1 MERAVGH
8 GFANIIISTTTNSL
22 VYDTRKIF
30 KVLIFKF
37 LVSVIK
43 VMDSVFND
51 ISLILNSDLILF
63 VAQMMSKLILPI

>member
-1 MERAVGH
+1 MAIGH
-8 GFANIIISTTTNSL
+8 GFANLIIFTTTNSL

-63 VAQMMSKLILPI
+63 VAQMMLKLILPI

>member
-1 MERAVGH
+1 M
-8 GFANIIISTTTNSL
+8 
-22 VYDTRKIF
+22 TRKIF

-63 VAQMMSKLILPI
+63 VAQMMLKLILPI